1 MWLGVVLPFSSA
13 TKTQPGNFS
22 LLDSDSVL
30 AGRKEMTSSKG
41 LTKEI

>member
-22 LLDSDSVL
+22 LLDSVL